1 MSQEYKSEP
10 PKKTREQ
17 IEQEIERTRSALSN
31 DIHALGE
38 KLSPEHIKENAK
50 EVIREAKDAAAESI
64 REARHAATDSLREVK
79 DAAVGSLR
87 VAKDQAFET
96 VSETMGVI
104 GRGAQR
110 ATHVTT
116 DFVSANAVPLTLMGL
131 GVGWLMLSM
140 NHEKRRVSQRDLR
153 GRYDR
158 EYDREYDRAPRGS
171 FASGDDDWERYE
183 DDYSRRQMRSIAE
196 ETRQRARHFADDA
209 RSRAGHLA
217 DEASQRAG
225 SIAERAAHGLD
236 ETRAHVR
243 ETVQA
248 ARSRVDGTLSDL
260 REGASNLRQHA
271 SEIGNDL
278 RGQASELSHQAYQQL
293 QRAQVRTRD
302 FAEENPLAVGALAL
316 VAGVGVG
323 MLLPATQRENQ
334 LLGETRDRVLGDAQR
349 TASRL
354 GQTVQRSA
362 SELRGA
368 LMEHHS

>member
-50 EVIREAKDAAAESI
+50 EVIREAKSAAAESI
-64 REARHAATDSLREVK
+64 REARSAATDSLRDVK

-87 VAKDQAFET
+87 EAKDKTFET
-96 VSETMGVI
+96 VSDTVHVI
-104 GRGAQR
+104 GRSAQR
-110 ATHVTT
+110 ATSVTGE
-116 DFVSANAVPLTLMGL
+116 FVGAHAVPLALVGL

-140 NHEKRRVSQRDLR
+140 NHQRRRESDRYLAS
-153 GRYDR
+153 RYDR
-158 EYDREYDRAPRGS
+158 DYDRAPRGS
-171 FASGDDDWERYE
+171 FADSEWDRYDDSYGDS
-183 DDYSRRQMRSIAE
+183 YSRRQMSTIADE
-196 ETRQRARHFADDA
+196 ARQRAGNFA
-209 RSRAGHLA
+209 H
-217 DEASQRAG
+217 EAQRRAG
-225 SIAERAAHGLD
+225 SIAHRAAEGLD
-236 ETRAHVR
+236 ETRSQVR

-260 REGASNLRQHA
+260 REQASNLRQHA
-271 SEIGNDL
+271 AEIGGDL
-278 RGQASELSHQAYQQL
+278 RGQAADLGHQAYDQI
-293 QRAQVRTRD
+293 QRVQERTVD
-302 FAEENPLAVGALAL
+302 FAEQNPLAVGALAL

-323 MLLPATQRENQ
+323 MLLPHTRREDR
-334 LLGETRDRVLGDAQR
+334 LLGETRDRLIGDAQR

-354 GQTVQRSA
+354 GETVKSSA

-368 LMEHHS
+368 LMEHQHH